1 MPEARLEK
9 KIFDPEKAI
18 GANGGPQVSADAVMS
33 AFEQICMA
41 MSASGAVVA
50 VRDVNGVRCVVSFGN
65 APSVGSRLQPDS
77 VFTRECI
84 EKDTVVLSEDTQND
98 QRVHPGTA
106 KSLNLRSAVAVPIH
120 AQGSVVGLIEVF
132 SARPYSISP
141 TAIGALQRVA
151 ELFANIMIF
160 EPGPQGELV
169 IAPPLAWT
177 QAQTPNA
184 IVEAPKDTERVD
196 EGFSSSHLGS
206 SSAISSELKDVLSPG
221 GKAVPSVEQVG
232 LRSQRSQDSPAAS
245 RLRWI
250 VPTTPQSR
258 AWLFG
263 AVCVAILP
271 FVVALIISG
280 RRSGKL
286 SRAKSPGLV
295 ADRGVGATDRADL
308 RGLENDKAS
317 ASTVRRRVPSVTT
330 APSANSVPSPKFD
343 TANSP
348 ITADNHEVGVV
359 AAGSRVGSSVATG
372 SGTEAGNDVA
382 RRFRPPRPRFNLSE
396 TRRSDAVLASPTAA
410 EMSSFGLPTL
420 LGETAKSDAL
430 NSAASPV
437 SPNKPIRVRGPDFVL
452 DRTLKGHFDWV
463 TAVAFNPSGVLA
475 SGSWDQTVKFWDVV
489 TGRELQGP
497 SGKVKK
503 VQALAFSRDG
513 RWLAA
518 ENSSDA
524 VTVWDTAT
532 GSEVRTLLSDKR
544 QPPIGTNWVYS
555 IAFSPDGRWL
565 ASGLDDKTV
574 RIWDASTGRPIHDLA
589 GHHRSVIYIAVS
601 PDGRL
606 LATGNDEKTI
616 EIWDTSTGREVRTLS
631 GHKRLVFAVAFSP
644 NGQQLASASAD
655 KTVKLWDVATGRE
668 IRSLSG
674 HQGEV
679 TSLAFSADGR
689 WLASGSW
696 DKTVKVWDVA
706 TGNMMQTLGGGS
718 RSVYAVAFDF
728 AAQWLASGTEDGKVN
743 VWRLKD
749 GARSPGSRANA
760 NP

>member
-1 MPEARLEK
+1 MPEAKLK
-9 KIFDPEKAI
+9 KISDTEKAK
-18 GANGGPQVSADAVMS
+18 GAAGGPQVSADAVMS
-33 AFEQICMA
+33 AFEQICVA

-98 QRVHPGTA
+98 VRVHPATA
-106 KSLNLRSAVAVPIH
+106 KSLNLGSAVALPIH
-120 AQGSVVGLIEVF
+120 AQESVVGLIEVF

-141 TAIGALQRVA
+141 TAISALQRVA
-151 ELFANIMIF
+151 ELFANIMVF
-160 EPGPQGELV
+160 EPGPRGELV

-177 QAQTPNA
+177 QAQTPIA
-184 IVEAPKDTERVD
+184 MVEAPRDTERVA
-196 EGFSSSHLGS
+196 EGLSSSHLDAS
-206 SSAISSELKDVLSPG
+206 TAISSEL
-221 GKAVPSVEQVG
+221 KAVPSVEQVG
-232 LRSQRSQDSPAAS
+232 LGSQRSPDSPAAS

-250 VPTTPQSR
+250 VPKTARSR
-258 AWLFG
+258 AWLIG

-271 FVVALIISG
+271 FVVALILPGG
-280 RRSGKL
+280 RTGSKTN
-286 SRAKSPGLV
+286 SPGL
-295 ADRGVGATDRADL
+295 DRGVRGTDQTDL
-308 RGLENDKAS
+308 RSLENDKAS
-317 ASTVRRRVPSVTT
+317 DSTVRRGVPSAMT
-330 APSANSVPSPKFD
+330 ALSANSVPNPKFD
-343 TANSP
+343 KPNSP
-348 ITADNHEVGVV
+348 TTADKHEVGVV
-359 AAGSRVGSSVATG
+359 AAGSRVGSSTATRLG
-372 SGTEAGNDVA
+372 PEAGNDVA
-382 RRFRPPRPRFNLSE
+382 RRFRSPRPSINFSE
-396 TRRSDAVLASPTAA
+396 TRRSGAVPASSAAA
-410 EMSSFGLPTL
+410 EMPSFGLPTL
-420 LGETAKSDAL
+420 LGESANGDAL
-430 NSAASPV
+430 NIAASPT
-437 SPNKPIRVRGPDFVL
+437 SPIKPIRVRGPDFVL
-452 DRTLKGHFDWV
+452 DRTLKGHLDWV

-532 GSEVRTLLSDKR
+532 ESEVRTLLSDKR
-544 QPPIGTNWVYS
+544 QPPTGKNWVYS
-555 IAFSPDGRWL
+555 IAFNPDGRWL

-589 GHHRSVIYIAVS
+589 GQHRSVIYIAVS

-616 EIWDTSTGREVRTLS
+616 VIWDTSTGRELRTLS

-718 RSVYAVAFDF
+718 HSVYAVAFDF

-749 GARSPGSRANA
+749 SGSHDSRADA

>member
-1 MPEARLEK
+1 MPEARLKK
-9 KIFDPEKAI
+9 KISGTEKAI
-18 GANGGPQVSADAVMS
+18 GDTEGPQVSPDAVMS
-33 AFEQICMA
+33 AFEQICVA

-120 AQGSVVGLIEVF
+120 AQESVVGLIEVF
-132 SARPYSISP
+132 SGRPYSISP
-141 TAIGALQRVA
+141 TAIAALQRVA
-151 ELFANIMIF
+151 ELFANIMVF
-160 EPGPQGELV
+160 EPGPRGALI
-169 IAPPLAWT
+169 IAPTLAWT
-177 QAQTPNA
+177 QAQTPIA
-184 IVEAPKDTERVD
+184 IAEAPRDTERVA
-196 EGFSSSHLGS
+196 EGFSSSHLDS
-206 SSAISSELKDVLSPG
+206 SSAISSDLKAVLSTG
-221 GKAVPSVEQVG
+221 GAAVSSVEQVG
-232 LRSQRSQDSPAAS
+232 LHSQRSQDSPAAS
-245 RLRWI
+245 RLWWI
-250 VPTTPQSR
+250 VPKTPRSR

-263 AVCVAILP
+263 ALCVAILP
-271 FVVALIISG
+271 FVVALILSG
-280 RRSGKL
+280 GRTGST
-286 SRAKSPGLV
+286 ANSPGLV
-295 ADRGVGATDRADL
+295 ADRGVRGTDRADL

-317 ASTVRRRVPSVTT
+317 DSTVRRRVPSVTT
-330 APSANSVPSPKFD
+330 APSANSVPNPKFD

-348 ITADNHEVGVV
+348 ITADNHEVGAV
-359 AAGSRVGSSVATG
+359 AAGSRVGSSAATALG
-372 SGTEAGNDVA
+372 KEAGNDVA

-396 TRRSDAVLASPTAA
+396 TRRSDAVPASPAAA
-410 EMSSFGLPTL
+410 EMPSFGLPTP
-420 LGETAKSDAL
+420 LGETTNGDAL
-430 NSAASPV
+430 NIAASPA
-437 SPNKPIRVRGPDFVL
+437 SPIKPIRVRGPDFVL
-452 DRTLKGHFDWV
+452 DRTIKGHFDWV

-518 ENSSDA
+518 ENSSDT

-532 GSEVRTLLSDKR
+532 DGEVRTLLSDKR

-565 ASGLDDKTV
+565 ASALDDKTV
-574 RIWDASTGRPIHDLA
+574 RMWDASTGRPIHDLA
-589 GHHRSVIYIAVS
+589 GQHRSVIYVAVR
-601 PDGRL
+601 PNGRL

-616 EIWDTSTGREVRTLS
+616 EIWDTSTGRELRTLS

-674 HQGEV
+674 HQAEV

-718 RSVYAVAFDF
+718 HSVYAVAFDF
-728 AAQWLASGTEDGKVN
+728 AAQWLASGTEDGKIN

-749 GARSPGSRANA
+749 GARSPGSRANT